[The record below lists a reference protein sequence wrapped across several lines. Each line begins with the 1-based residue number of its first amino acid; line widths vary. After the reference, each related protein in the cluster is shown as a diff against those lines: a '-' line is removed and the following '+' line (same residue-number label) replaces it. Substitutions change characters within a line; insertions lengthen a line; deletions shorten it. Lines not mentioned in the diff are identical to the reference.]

1 MTPRQLQLACS
12 AFSDAR
18 KTDLRL
24 SSAKIYSL
32 ASLIRTAVWGKKMPA
47 FDRVFPE
54 ENKKKVMSDEEL
66 YEQVRALNKLF
77 GGLEI

>member
-1 MTPRQLQLACS
+1 MTPRQLQLACDVYAQAKKEEIRMQS
-12 AFSDAR
+12 AR
-18 KTDLRL
+18 
-24 SSAKIYSL
+24 IYSL
-32 ASLIRTAVWGKKMPA
+32 ASLIRTAVWGKRMPA

-54 ENKKKVMSDEEL
+54 DKKKKEMTDEEL